1 MKSDLLN
8 SFLTIRYKI
17 SFFVVYTII
26 KTNCQLKPDIYSIY
40 TRTNRSYVKK
50 KMVTDKTNASSSSLV
65 DTPADETE
73 VQPPINRRPTFLDR
87 LMRRQTSPSSME
99 YSESDKKKDGPME
112 NEQSKGVRESSLP
125 PLSQLSLKGY
135 KSSTK
140 RRLLD
145 DELASNIRNLLPA
158 RLQLFDEWDLVY
170 SLEQHGVSLN
180 TLYQR
185 SNPDYQLLQLR
196 KNKPE
201 VGYGDSVISS
211 MMSGNVNSMRERRR
225 PQGYVLIIK
234 DENNSKF
241 GCFVNEH
248 LRPMD
253 QKRYY
258 GNGECFLWKSELFTP
273 SPSNSNSEEDISSHL
288 ATPQIRF
295 KAFMYTGIN
304 DNIIY
309 SNHDFIAIGS
319 SKGQNGLWI
328 DRSLYNGVSYSC
340 DTFGNEILNSNS
352 GDAKIGKFKIMGLEL
367 WRVGTLE

>member
-1 MKSDLLN
+1 M
-8 SFLTIRYKI
+8 FRT
-17 SFFVVYTII
+17 
-26 KTNCQLKPDIYSIY
+26 KTYLP
-40 TRTNRSYVKK
+40 YVQKE
-50 KMVTDKTNASSSSLV
+50 MVSDKTNRSSSSLL
-65 DTPADETE
+65 DTPAKEPEDH
-73 VQPPINRRPTFLDR
+73 PPINRRPTFLDR
-87 LMRRQTSPSSME
+87 IMRRQTSPEPMDS
-99 YSESDKKKDGPME
+99 SESDKKKNDTEE
-112 NEQSKGVRESSLP
+112 NNKSQGARDSSLP
-125 PLSQLSLKGY
+125 PLSQLTLKGY

-145 DELASNIRNLLPA
+145 DELANNLRNLLPG

-180 TLYQR
+180 TLYQK

-201 VGYGDSVISS
+201 VGYGDSIISS

-273 SPSNSNSEEDISSHL
+273 SPSNSNSEEDISHHSP
-288 ATPQIRF
+288 APQIRF

-328 DRSLYNGVSYSC
+328 DKSLYNGVSYSC
-340 DTFGNEILNSNS
+340 DTFGNEILNSTD
-352 GDAKIGKFKIMGLEL
+352 GDAKMGKFKIMGLEL